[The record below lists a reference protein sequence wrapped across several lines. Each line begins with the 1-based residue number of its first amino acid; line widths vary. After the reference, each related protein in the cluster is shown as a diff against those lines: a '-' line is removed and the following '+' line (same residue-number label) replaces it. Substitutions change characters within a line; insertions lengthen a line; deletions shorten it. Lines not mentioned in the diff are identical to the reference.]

1 MKRALVFS
9 GGGSRGAYECGAWQA
24 LEEMNIRIDA
34 VYGTSIGAIN
44 AALVAQG
51 DLTTALELWEN
62 HTHGSDRIPGGG

>member
-34 VYGTSIGAIN
+34 VYGLSLIHI
-44 AALVAQG
+44 
-51 DLTTALELWEN
+51 
-62 HTHGSDRIPGGG
+62 